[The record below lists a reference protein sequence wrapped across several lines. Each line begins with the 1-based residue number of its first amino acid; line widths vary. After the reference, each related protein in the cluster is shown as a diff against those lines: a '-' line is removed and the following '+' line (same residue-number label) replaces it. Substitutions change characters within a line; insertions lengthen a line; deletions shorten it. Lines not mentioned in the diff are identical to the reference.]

1 VYATLIKMHHRLLQ
15 PGFTLLELLVSVA
28 IIGILS
34 AIVIGNFT
42 AAGAKGRDADRQ
54 ADLKML
60 QVAIELYKSKYG
72 RYPTQTCGSTG
83 STFSSEGVCAEYI
96 TGLSPEFI
104 ARLPRDPRRGT
115 NPGFSYLTNANGTV
129 YKAMVM
135 GTVESEI
142 VTDQHQL
149 KSCDI
154 SHSSGSTNL
163 NVAGWCSSLD
173 TNLGMGPVPAHCG
186 ADNVRFQ
193 RSYGVWSGFGPLIVI
208 SGTSTLGVFPGTD
221 PLRVSNTTNVICR

>member
-1 VYATLIKMHHRLLQ
+1 MHHRLPQL
-15 PGFTLLELLVSVA
+15 GFTLLELLVSVA

-60 QVAIELYKSKYG
+60 QVAIESYKSKYG

-142 VTDQHQL
+142 VTDQHLL

-154 SHSSGSTNL
+154 SHTIGNSSNNL
-163 NVAGWCSSLD
+163 NVAGWCSRTHFQS
-173 TNLGMGPVPAHCG
+173 NNRPPHCE

-193 RSYGVWSGFGPLIVI
+193 RSYAVWGGIAALRTVV
-208 SGTSTLGVFPGTD
+208 GTNEFLGD
-221 PLRVSNTTNVICR
+221 SNDINRVQDTTTIICR